1 MLLGHQIWLVGEPDD
16 GPTSLLIRHYDRT
29 LVLLMETVSLLG
41 LLVDALCLQIII
53 IHFQTQSLDRVRVC
67 RR

>member
-16 GPTSLLIRHYDRT
+16 CPTSLLTRHYDRT
-29 LVLLMETVSLLG
+29 LVLLMEMVSLLG

-53 IHFQTQSLDRVRVC
+53 IHF
-67 RR
+67 